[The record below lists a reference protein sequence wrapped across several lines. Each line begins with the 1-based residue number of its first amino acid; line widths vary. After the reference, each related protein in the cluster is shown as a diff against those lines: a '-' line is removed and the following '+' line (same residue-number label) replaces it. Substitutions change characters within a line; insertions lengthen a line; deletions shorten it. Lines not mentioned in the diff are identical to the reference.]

1 MNYQKSELYFIFAL
15 LAGVGVLTFL
25 IFEPFLY
32 ALILAVIFATV
43 FEPVHKR
50 VLAVARNRSGLAA
63 FITTISILVVIVVPV
78 TFLGIQIFKESVQLY
93 ASLVNNGGT
102 AGISH
107 EVEGVAQSWGI
118 FLPAGSFD
126 LGQYLQQGLSWLIQ
140 HIGTVFSNA
149 TKIMAGI
156 FVLLIALF
164 HLFKD
169 GDKLKRSIIALSPL
183 HDVHDQTIIRK
194 LELAVNSVVRGSI
207 FVGLIQGVLTAIGLV
222 LFGVPN
228 AVLWGSVAAITA
240 LIPGFGTSLVI
251 IPAVIFL
258 VITSSVASALGLL
271 AWGVAAVGLI
281 DNVLGPKLV
290 GRGTKLHPFLILL
303 SILGG
308 ISLFGPLGFL
318 FGPLSV
324 SLFVASLEIY
334 SAIRKERSN

>member
-1 MNYQKSELYFIFAL
+1 MNYQKSELYFIFTL
-15 LAGVGVLTFL
+15 LAGAGVLTFL
-25 IFEPFLY
+25 IFKPFLY

-50 VLAVARNRSGLAA
+50 ALVVTRDKSGLAA
-63 FITTISILVVIVVPV
+63 LVTTISILVVIVVPV

-93 ASLVNNGGT
+93 ASLANNGGA
-102 AGISH
+102 AGLSRAI
-107 EVEGVAQSWGI
+107 EGVAQSWGF

-126 LGQYLQQGLSWLIQ
+126 LGQYMQQGLSWLIQ

-149 TKIMAGI
+149 TKIMVGI

-169 GDKLKRSIIALSPL
+169 GDKLKRSLIALSPL
-183 HDVHDQTIIRK
+183 HDIHDQTIIRK
-194 LELAVNSVVRGSI
+194 LELAINSVVRGSI
-207 FVGLIQGVLTAIGLV
+207 LVGLVQGVLTAIGLAI
-222 LFGVPN
+222 FGVPN
-228 AVLWGSVAAITA
+228 PVLWGSVAAITA

-251 IPAVIFL
+251 VPAIIFL
-258 VITSSVASALGLL
+258 VIAGSATSALGLL
-271 AWGVAAVGLI
+271 AWGIVAVGLI

-334 SAIRKERSN
+334 STIRKESNN

>member
-1 MNYQKSELYFIFAL
+1 MNYQKSELYFIFTL
-15 LAGVGVLTFL
+15 LAAAGVLTFL
-25 IFEPFLY
+25 IFKPFLY

-43 FEPVHKR
+43 FEPVHKKA
-50 VLAVARNRSGLAA
+50 LVATRGRSGLAA
-63 FITTISILVVIVVPV
+63 LITTMSILVVIVVPV
-78 TFLGIQIFKESVQLY
+78 TFLGVQIFKESVQLY
-93 ASLVNNGGT
+93 TSLVNNGGT
-102 AGISH
+102 VGISQGI
-107 EVEGVAQSWGI
+107 EGVLRNWGI
-118 FLPAGSFD
+118 FLPAGSLD
-126 LGQYLQQGLSWLIQ
+126 LGQYMQQGLSWLIQ

-149 TKIMAGI
+149 TKIMVGI

-169 GDKLKRSIIALSPL
+169 GGKLRNSLIVLSPL
-183 HDVHDQTIIRK
+183 HDVHDQTIIHK
-194 LELAVNSVVRGSI
+194 LELAINSVVRGSI
-207 FVGLIQGVLTAIGLV
+207 LVGLVQGVLTAIGLAI
-222 LFGVPN
+222 FGVPN
-228 AVLWGSVAAITA
+228 PVLWGSVAAITA

-251 IPAVIFL
+251 IPAVLFL

-271 AWGVAAVGLI
+271 VWGVVAVGLI

-334 SAIRKERSN
+334 SAIRKERNK